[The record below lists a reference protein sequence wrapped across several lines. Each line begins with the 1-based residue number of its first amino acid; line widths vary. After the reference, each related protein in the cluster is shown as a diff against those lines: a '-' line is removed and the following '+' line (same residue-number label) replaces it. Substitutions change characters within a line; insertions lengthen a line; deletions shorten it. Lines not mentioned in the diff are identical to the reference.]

1 MKSTETSTSGVGLPT
16 SNTRSYRTKLGRRI
30 LTLELAPTTTAF
42 HAHARLVLM
51 AYLYLPHEFDSP
63 RLSHSVRKVAA
74 YTGLHTETVKRTRK
88 RLVDLG
94 ILIKVGQQPGK
105 NGLLKDVLTW
115 GSVLLN
121 EPPPVARSN
130 KRPAAASRN
139 GQLVVAR
146 SVERPLPAVSPEV
159 TPGSAA
165 DGILAVARSDEQPL
179 ASRSNEQ
186 PLTARSNERPPAA
199 RVNRRRP
206 VARTRDRKAPASRLV
221 ALTPE
226 ERDGLGT
233 LHRFIR
239 TVAAARNAPE
249 RILGAL
255 QPILDASDPE
265 VVWDLVLRRNPY
277 EAEDLDL
284 LREAESIWR
293 SQALTARSVNRIA
306 PVVV

>member
-1 MKSTETSTSGVGLPT
+1 M
-16 SNTRSYRTKLGRRI
+16 TRSYRTKLGRRI
-30 LTLELAPTTTAF
+30 LTVQLAPTTTAF

-51 AYLYLPHEFDSP
+51 AYLYLPHEFDCP
-63 RLSHSVRKVAA
+63 RLSHSVRKLAS

-94 ILIKVGQQPGK
+94 ILVKVGKQPGK

-121 EPPPVARSN
+121 EPPTVARSN
-130 KRPAAASRN
+130 EPPAVASRDEQLEVARSNELPAAA
-139 GQLVVAR
+139 
-146 SVERPLPAVSPEV
+146 
-159 TPGSAA
+159 
-165 DGILAVARSDEQPL
+165 
-179 ASRSNEQ
+179 RSNEL
-186 PLTARSNERPPAA
+186 PLAARSNERRPVA
-199 RVNRRRP
+199 RHNRRPP
-206 VARTRDRKAPASRLV
+206 VARTRDRQPQVSQLV
-221 ALTPE
+221 ALTAE

-239 TVAAARNAPE
+239 TVAGARNAPA
-249 RILGAL
+249 RILQAL

-293 SQALTARSVNRIA
+293 SQALTARSVSRMA

>member
-16 SNTRSYRTKLGRRI
+16 SKTRSYRTKLGRRI

-115 GSVLLN
+115 GSVLLD
-121 EPPPVARSN
+121 EPPTVARSN
-130 KRPAAASRN
+130 KRPSADSRN
-139 GQLVVAR
+139 EQLGAAR
-146 SVERPLPAVSPEV
+146 SVERLLPPVSPEV
-159 TPGSAA
+159 TPASGA
-165 DGILAVARSDEQPL
+165 DGILAVARSNEQPL
-179 ASRSNEQ
+179 A
-186 PLTARSNERPPAA
+186 ARSNEPPPAA
-199 RVNRRRP
+199 RLNNRRP
-206 VARTRDRKAPASRLV
+206 VARTRARQAPASPPV

-239 TVAAARNAPE
+239 TVAGARNAPA
-249 RILGAL
+249 RILRAL

-293 SQALTARSVNRIA
+293 SQGLTPRSVNRIA